1 MFFAVLVSSLALA
14 IGLAMYDLVVR
25 ELQIS
30 STTEQ
35 SQYAIYAADTAVE
48 CALYWDYNYVSADP
62 SVVSIFAT
70 STDSTNTTN
79 LQANCSNQDIT
90 NSTILTTTKTA
101 TSATTNTTLNIG
113 VTYFAQI
120 QVVKAV
126 NISGIHTTTIY
137 AYGFNTSNIAS
148 PNAVERELQVSY

>member
-25 ELQIS
+25 ELQLS

-48 CALYWDYNYVSADP
+48 CALYWDFHYNTIN
-62 SVVSIFAT
+62 SIFAT
-70 STDSTNTTN
+70 SSDDSAAASATGAICEGSDITTGRQLAVTPTSGITTTTLQIGAYYAILSVVKSQNISTGAINTTIYSRGFN
-79 LQANCSNQDIT
+79 T
-90 NSTILTTTKTA
+90 NSTT
-101 TSATTNTTLNIG
+101 
-113 VTYFAQI
+113 
-120 QVVKAV
+120 
-126 NISGIHTTTIY
+126 
-137 AYGFNTSNIAS
+137 S